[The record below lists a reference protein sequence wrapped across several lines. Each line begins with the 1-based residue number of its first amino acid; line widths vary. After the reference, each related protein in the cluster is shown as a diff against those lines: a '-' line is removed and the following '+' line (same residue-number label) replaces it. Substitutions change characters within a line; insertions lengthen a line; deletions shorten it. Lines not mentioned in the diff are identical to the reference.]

1 MKTILRI
8 LTLVCYFLP
17 FTFFVKTCVGPEMK
31 LAYNK
36 NEVAVNKEAA
46 LTYEKQK
53 HLQDSIVSLHM
64 SDTSQDHL
72 SQAPAIDTRKADT
85 ARKSA
90 SSNVPPEKQN
100 KFKSKLNNF
109 AWSLYSVWERVKMPT
124 DASLSGIGTIF
135 SYKNIFGKMLV
146 GLSFIISLLLLF
158 NTKYI
163 KTGRRK
169 TILLATNIL
178 SLIIFLVVSLLSSVS
193 LLWGFWLLLILL
205 FVELYNE
212 VVTKNDATQE

>member
-36 NEVAVNKEAA
+36 NEVVINKEAA
-46 LTYEKQK
+46 ITYEKQK
-53 HLQDSIVSLHM
+53 HIQDSIVAQHM

-72 SQAPAIDTRKADT
+72 SQAPVKDTLKTYT
-85 ARKSA
+85 AQKSA
-90 SSNVPPEKQN
+90 SSNVPPEKQS

-124 DASLSGIGTIF
+124 DNSLSGIGTIF
-135 SYKNIFGKMLV
+135 SYKNIFGKILV

-169 TILLATNIL
+169 TLLLASNISL
-178 SLIIFLVVSLLSSVS
+178 LIIFLVVSLLSSVS
-193 LLWGFWLLLILL
+193 LLWGFWLLLILE
-205 FVELYNE
+205 FIQLYRS
-212 VVTKNDATQE
+212 VVLRKE

>member
-1 MKTILRI
+1 
-8 LTLVCYFLP
+8 
-17 FTFFVKTCVGPEMK
+17 MK

-53 HLQDSIVSLHM
+53 HLHDSIVAQHV
-64 SDTSQDHL
+64 SDTSQDHF
-72 SQAPAIDTRKADT
+72 SQAPAIDTLKTDT
-85 ARKSA
+85 AQKSIP
-90 SSNVPPEKQN
+90 SNVPPEKQS

-124 DASLSGIGTIF
+124 DSSLSGIGTIF
-135 SYKNIFGKMLV
+135 SYKNIFGKILV
-146 GLSFIISLLLLF
+146 GLSFIITLLLLF

-169 TILLATNIL
+169 TLLLASNILL
-178 SLIIFLVVSLLSSVS
+178 LIIFLVVSLLSSVS

-205 FVELYNE
+205 FFELYTE
-212 VVTKNDATQE
+212 VVTKSDATQE

>member
-17 FTFFVKTCVGPEMK
+17 FTFFVKTCVGPDMK

-36 NEVAVNKEAA
+36 NEVVVNKEAA

-53 HLQDSIVSLHM
+53 HIQDSIVAQHM

-72 SQAPAIDTRKADT
+72 SQAPVKDTLKTDT
-85 ARKSA
+85 AQKSA

-124 DASLSGIGTIF
+124 DNSLSGIGTIF
-135 SYKNIFGKMLV
+135 SYKNIFGKILV

-169 TILLATNIL
+169 TLLLASNISL
-178 SLIIFLVVSLLSSVS
+178 LIIFLVVSLLSSVS
-193 LLWGFWLLLILL
+193 LLWGFWLLLILE
-205 FVELYNE
+205 FIQLYRS
-212 VVTKNDATQE
+212 VVLRKD

>member
-1 MKTILRI
+1 MKIFLRI

-36 NEVAVNKEAA
+36 NEVVINKEAA
-46 LTYEKQK
+46 ITYEKQK
-53 HLQDSIVSLHM
+53 HIQDSIVAQHM

-72 SQAPAIDTRKADT
+72 SQAPAKDTLKTDT
-85 ARKSA
+85 AQKSA
-90 SSNVPPEKQN
+90 SSNVPPEKQS

-109 AWSLYSVWERVKMPT
+109 VWSLYSVWERVKMPT
-124 DASLSGIGTIF
+124 DNSLSGIGTIF
-135 SYKNIFGKMLV
+135 SYKNIFGKILV

-169 TILLATNIL
+169 TLLLASNISL
-178 SLIIFLVVSLLSSVS
+178 LIIFLVVSLLSSVS
-193 LLWGFWLLLILL
+193 LLWGFWLLLILE
-205 FVELYNE
+205 FIQLYRS
-212 VVTKNDATQE
+212 VVLRKE

>member
-1 MKTILRI
+1 MKTFLRI

-17 FTFFVKTCVGPEMK
+17 FTFFVKTCVGSEMK

-36 NEVAVNKEAA
+36 NEVVVNKEAA
-46 LTYEKQK
+46 FTYEKQK
-53 HLQDSIVSLHM
+53 HIQDSIVSLHM

-72 SQAPAIDTRKADT
+72 SQAPAIDTLKTDT
-85 ARKSA
+85 AQKSA

-109 AWSLYSVWERVKMPT
+109 AWSLYSVWERVKTPT
-124 DASLSGIGTIF
+124 DASLSGIGTIC
-135 SYKNIFGKMLV
+135 SYKNIFGKILI

-163 KTGRRK
+163 KVGKRK
-169 TILLATNIL
+169 TILLASNIL

-193 LLWGFWLLLILL
+193 LLWGFWLLLILE
-205 FVELYNE
+205 FIQLYRS
-212 VVTKNDATQE
+212 VVLKKE